1 MLQVGW
7 QAQGESTGDFPNEVD
22 GGCNQCV
29 TYFWV
34 ASHPKPAPE
43 GPEVLRQTVDWRFG
57 HSDLRWPHEE
67 AGLKIPP
74 QDARV
79 PCAM

>member
-1 MLQVGW
+1 MPAASKPHAQVGW

-34 ASHPKPAPE
+34 RVIRNRHQRGRRFCGKPLIGVSP
-43 GPEVLRQTVDWRFG
+43 
-57 HSDLRWPHEE
+57 
-67 AGLKIPP
+67 IPTSGGSTRRP
-74 QDARV
+74 A
-79 PCAM
+79 